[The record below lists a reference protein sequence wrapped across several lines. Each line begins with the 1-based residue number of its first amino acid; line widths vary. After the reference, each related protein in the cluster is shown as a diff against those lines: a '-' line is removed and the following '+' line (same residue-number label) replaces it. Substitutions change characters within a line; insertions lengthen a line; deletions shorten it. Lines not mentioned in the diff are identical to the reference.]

1 MKKIEERKKR
11 KDNFQKFFSKER
23 HSNPLRI
30 KRYDVREEVKILFSN
45 INRLDIFSLKDD
57 RVFEKHDRVLKKDG
71 HVF

>member
-11 KDNFQKFFSKER
+11 KDNFQKFFNKER

-45 INRLDIFSLKDD
+45 INRLDIFSSKD
-57 RVFEKHDRVLKKDG
+57 DRVLKKDG